1 VNSKTAFNGIVVH
14 YFVLTG
20 ISLDWVFEPFPLTFS
35 LPSVGQ
41 GGPTTNEFDGV
52 ETIKAAVGM
61 LALACMAMLTSSN
74 GKLSMREK

>member
-1 VNSKTAFNGIVVH
+1 VNSKTAFNGILRLDRH
-14 YFVLTG
+14 T
-20 ISLDWVFEPFPLTFS
+20 LDWVFEPFPLTFS